1 MLLDFHMLTTNT
13 QICKVSVTKI
23 ENHFQEEEEEEE
35 TSRWPG
41 FEKMRAMVGE
51 NQQRV
56 TEEPVEV

>member
-1 MLLDFHMLTTNT
+1 MLTTNT